1 MAFKGNLRID
11 DIQGES
17 QDADHRDEI
26 SVNGI
31 QWGTRTK
38 KSAQIKRGR
47 SRSRPKVDSL
57 TVFKS
62 VDAATPYLALASMQ
76 GKSFDEIVLMVRKD
90 SGEAHLDYLVITMT
104 NCVFTSFDIESDP
117 TGNDDIISE
126 ALSIS
131 FEKVKVIYTV
141 QAEDHSAGDEHEIE
155 YDIAAGV

>member
-1 MAFKGNLRID
+1 MAFKGNLGIP

-17 QDADHRDEI
+17 RDPDHRGEI

-38 KSAQIKRGR
+38 KSAQVKRGR
-47 SRSRPKVDSL
+47 SRSRPKVDNL

-62 VDAATPYLALASMQ
+62 VDAATPYLALAAMQ

-104 NCVFTSFDIESDP
+104 NCVLTSFDIETDP
-117 TGNDDIISE
+117 TGNDDVISE
-126 ALSIS
+126 AVSIG
-131 FEKVKVIYTV
+131 FESVKITYTV
-141 QAEDHSAGDEHEIE
+141 QAEDHSAGDEHEIT
-155 YDIAAGV
+155 YDVVAGV